1 MNGNSST
8 PTEFV
13 LLGISERTDLQ
24 ALLFAVFLIFYFF
37 ILMGNMLVFVAT
49 ISSQALHTPMYFFL
63 RHLSFLD
70 ICYTSVILPQ
80 MLVHFI
86 TKRKTI
92 SFLGCAMQ
100 MFFYIFLG
108 TAMCYLLAV
117 MAYDRYLAICHP
129 LHYMRL
135 MTRRTCFLFVSGCW
149 VIGLFVSLLQT
160 WLIFSLPLCGSNVV
174 NHFFC
179 DISPLMRLN
188 YPSNFINNVENIL
201 AVFLVLV
208 TPFIFIL
215 VSYILI
221 ITAIS
226 KLIVPAGRQR
236 ALGTCS
242 SHMVSVIFFY
252 GTAMFTYLRPKFEHS
267 DSLGK
272 LLSLIY
278 TMAPAILNPV
288 IYSLRNKPVKDAIK
302 KILAKFCM
310 SMKHYFC

>member
-1 MNGNSST
+1 MNANSTT
-8 PTEFV
+8 PIEFV

-24 ALLFAVFLIFYFF
+24 TLLFAVFLIIYFF
-37 ILMGNMLVFVAT
+37 ILMGNLIVFVAT
-49 ISSQALHTPMYFFL
+49 IYSQALHTPMYFFL

-86 TKRKTI
+86 TKRKII

-108 TAMCYLLAV
+108 TAICYLLAV

-129 LHYMRL
+129 LHYIRL
-135 MTRRTCFLFVSGCW
+135 MTRRTCFLFVSSCW
-149 VIGLFVSLLQT
+149 IIGLFVSLLQT
-160 WLIFSLPLCGSNVV
+160 WLIFSLPLCGSNVI

-188 YPSNFINNVENIL
+188 YPS
-201 AVFLVLV
+201 
-208 TPFIFIL
+208 
-215 VSYILI
+215 
-221 ITAIS
+221 
-226 KLIVPAGRQR
+226 
-236 ALGTCS
+236 
-242 SHMVSVIFFY
+242 
-252 GTAMFTYLRPKFEHS
+252 
-267 DSLGK
+267 K

-278 TMAPAILNPV
+278 TMAPAMLNPV

-302 KILAKFCM
+302 EILAKFCM
-310 SMKHYFC
+310 SR

>member
-1 MNGNSST
+1 MNANSTT
-8 PTEFV
+8 PIEFV

-24 ALLFAVFLIFYFF
+24 TLLFAVFLIIYFF
-37 ILMGNMLVFVAT
+37 ILMGNLIVFVAT
-49 ISSQALHTPMYFFL
+49 IYSQALHTPMYFFL

-86 TKRKTI
+86 TKRKII

-108 TAMCYLLAV
+108 TAICYLLAV

-129 LHYMRL
+129 LHYIRL
-135 MTRRTCFLFVSGCW
+135 MTRRTCFLFVSSCW
-149 VIGLFVSLLQT
+149 IIGLFVSLLQT
-160 WLIFSLPLCGSNVV
+160 WLIFSLPLCGSNVI

-188 YPSNFINNVENIL
+188 YPSNFINNMENIL
-201 AVFLVLV
+201 AVFLVLII
-208 TPFIFIL
+208 PFIFIL

-226 KLIVPAGRQR
+226 KLSVPAGRR
-236 ALGTCS
+236 RKKTFSTCS
-242 SHMVSVIFFY
+242 SHLIVVILFFGSACIKYMKPNSTVSPNADKY
-252 GTAMFTYLRPKFEHS
+252 
-267 DSLGK
+267 
-272 LLSLIY
+272 LSLFHTIICL
-278 TMAPAILNPV
+278 ALNPV
-288 IYSLRNKPVKDAIK
+288 IYSLRNKEVKGAFMRLWESTLLD
-302 KILAKFCM
+302 
-310 SMKHYFC
+310 